1 MLKMESSKKKF
12 EDELQNA
19 YLKNPVVS
27 KETDSLKDL
36 LSYTQTMESAE
47 TDEATGT
54 GSSGAYS
61 APIFGDWKEEK
72 DEEQIPGGNAK
83 GMSLADIAKKHH
95 KDGSKFSIP
104 SLVKMLES
112 EMVKGIRVEMEH
124 TKNIK
129 MAMEIAKDHLYED
142 PKYYTKLKKIEESR
156 VEAVEAT
163 TSSSSGQYSSPA
175 FVAKKGEWRGGKK
188 TLYKGGKFVQVKKKC
203 MTFPYCN
210 QGNSGAVKY
219 SNKETL
225 ENAIREASKRTGVN
239 EELVRKIVNLNLNQI
254 LDKP

>member
-1 MLKMESSKKKF
+1 MLKMESPKKQFQDALNK
-12 EDELQNA
+12 A
-19 YLKNPVVS
+19 YLQDPSVS
-27 KETDSLKDL
+27 REQDNLDDL
-36 LSYTQTMESAE
+36 LKYTMTTEAE

-54 GSSGAYS
+54 ASSGDYS
-61 APIFGDWKEEK
+61 APLFGDMKE
-72 DEEQIPGGNAK
+72 DEEIPGGKAK
-83 GMSLADIAKKHH
+83 GMSLEDIAQKHH
-95 KDGSKFSIP
+95 KDGSKFSVN
-104 SLVKMLES
+104 SLIKMLEA

-129 MAMEIAKDHLYED
+129 IAMEIAKDHLYED

-163 TSSSSGQYSSPA
+163 GTASTGSYSTPA
-175 FVAKKGEWRGGKK
+175 FVAKKGKWRGGKK

-210 QGNSGAVKY
+210 QGNTGAVKY

-225 ENAIREASKRTGVN
+225 ENAIKEASKRTGVS
-239 EELVRKIVNLNLNQI
+239 ESMIKKIVLSNLDTILNKQ
-254 LDKP
+254 K

>member
-1 MLKMESSKKKF
+1 MKSSKKQF

-19 YLKNPVVS
+19 YLSNPVVS
-27 KETDSLKDL
+27 RETDSLSDL
-36 LSYTQTMESAE
+36 LTYTQAMESAE

-54 GSSGAYS
+54 GSSGSYS
-61 APIFGDWKEEK
+61 APLFGNWKEEQK
-72 DEEQIPGGNAK
+72 EEEQIPGGKAK
-83 GMSLADIAKKHH
+83 GMSLEDIAKKHH

-104 SLVKMLES
+104 SLVKMLEA

-129 MAMEIAKDHLYED
+129 IAMEIAKDHLYED
-142 PKYYTKLKKIEESR
+142 PKYYTKLKKIEEGR
-156 VEAVEAT
+156 VEALEAT

-210 QGNSGAVKY
+210 QGNTGAVKY

-239 EELVRKIVNLNLNQI
+239 EELVRKIVNLNLGQI
-254 LDKP
+254 LNKP

>member
-1 MLKMESSKKKF
+1 MKSSKKQF

-19 YLKNPVVS
+19 YLSNPMVS
-27 KETDSLKDL
+27 RETDSLSDL
-36 LSYTQTMESAE
+36 LTYTQAMESAE

-54 GSSGAYS
+54 GSSGSYS
-61 APIFGDWKEEK
+61 APLFGNWKEEQK
-72 DEEQIPGGNAK
+72 EGEHIPGGRAQ
-83 GMSLADIAKKHH
+83 GMSLEDIAKKHH

-104 SLVKMLES
+104 SLVRMLEA
-112 EMVKGIRVEMEH
+112 EMVKGIRVEMAH

-129 MAMEIAKDHLYED
+129 IAMEIAKDHLYED
-142 PKYYTKLKKIEESR
+142 PKYYTKLKKIEESK

-163 TSSSSGQYSSPA
+163 SSSSSGSYSTPA

-210 QGNSGAVKY
+210 QGNTGAVKY

-225 ENAIREASKRTGVN
+225 ENAIRQASKRTGVN
-239 EELVRKIVNLNLNQI
+239 EEIVRKIVNLNLTQI
-254 LDKP
+254 LNKP

>member
-1 MLKMESSKKKF
+1 MENPKKKF
-12 EDELQNA
+12 QDALSKAYIQDPKVSQNQ
-19 YLKNPVVS
+19 
-27 KETDSLKDL
+27 ETFNDL
-36 LSYTQTMESAE
+36 LNYTMAMEGE

-54 GSSGAYS
+54 ASSGAYS
-61 APIFGDWKEEK
+61 APLFGDFKEEEDK
-72 DEEQIPGGNAK
+72 EALPGGLAK
-83 GMSLADIAKKHH
+83 GMSLEDIAKKHH
-95 KDGSKFSIP
+95 KDGSKYSLT
-104 SLVKMLES
+104 SLVRMLED
-112 EMVKGIRVEMEH
+112 EMKKGIRVEMEH

-129 MAMEIAKDHLYED
+129 VAMEIAKDHLYED

-163 TSSSSGQYSSPA
+163 SSSSTGQYSSPA
-175 FVAKKGEWRGGKK
+175 FVAKKGKWKGGQK

-225 ENAIREASKRTGVN
+225 ENAINRASKRTGVS
-239 EELVRKIVNLNLNQI
+239 ESLIKQIVLSNLDTILNKQ
-254 LDKP
+254 